1 MDSQEAILFQI
12 DPLWLNY
19 APKIREIRQQLSSPL
34 TREGEIITQELF
46 NNPVFVVYNRLQPIF
61 SGLVSLIEADE
72 ILKEDSNNPLQDPTT
87 QRLIL
92 RAFSLLVEDQIK
104 YPYDGAEAKKYE
116 DYKSFF
122 AKLLS
127 EIRTFD
133 KQIEQETPPP
143 NFINSLVMRLSQKV
157 NNLAG
162 VENFSIN
169 TENIRGRI
177 QSYMPKLRQID
188 GENIFQEIKSRW
200 QKALSSSKNEIT
212 QLPHP

>member
-19 APKIREIRQQLSSPL
+19 APTIRKIRQQLSSPL
-34 TREGEIITQELF
+34 TREGEKITQEVF
-46 NNPVFVVYNRLQPIF
+46 NNPVFVVYNRLQSIF
-61 SGLVSLIEADE
+61 TGLVTLIEADE
-72 ILKEDSNNPLQDPTT
+72 ILKEDSNNPLQDSTT

-104 YPYDGAEAKKYE
+104 YPYDEAEAKKYE

-127 EIRTFD
+127 EIRAFD
-133 KQIEQETPPP
+133 QQIEQGTPPP
-143 NFINSLVMRLSQKV
+143 NFINSLFMRLSQKV

-162 VENFSIN
+162 VKNFSIN
-169 TENIRGRI
+169 TQKIRERI
-177 QSYMPKLRQID
+177 QSYMPQLRQID
-188 GENIFQEIKSRW
+188 GGNSFQEIKNRW
-200 QKALSSSKNEIT
+200 QEALVPQKMK
-212 QLPHP
+212 